1 MICDLLVSGKNGLP
15 TNKLLAVFHERSKQK
30 KVLALVC
37 VSVVVI
43 VVVVAALVVFNSPQ
57 QSADRVFTD
66 GHQTITLYDDGTFV
80 AALAHDMRGGTYT
93 QNTVNGVV
101 TVTFLSDEVSV
112 TSSIVDD
119 VLSIPKEWQ
128 DAHGHGTQL
137 PLT

>member
-1 MICDLLVSGKNGLP
+1 MP
-15 TNKLLAVFHERSKQK
+15 AQNKQINKYGRTQALKRSKQK